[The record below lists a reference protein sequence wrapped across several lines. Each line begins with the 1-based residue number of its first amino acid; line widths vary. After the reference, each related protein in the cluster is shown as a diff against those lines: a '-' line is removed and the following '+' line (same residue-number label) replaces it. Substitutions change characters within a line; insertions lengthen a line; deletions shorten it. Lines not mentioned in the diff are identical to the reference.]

1 MARRTAQPEP
11 VSQTS
16 DGLTIPMEVQ
26 ALREPAPEGPHLVEL
41 SGEHRGRIH
50 ALDAPATTI
59 GRKRGLP
66 IRLVEAGVSKE
77 HCSLLRAGSA
87 VSIVDHHSTNGTLLN
102 GRPLSPD
109 SAVALAHGDTVQV
122 VQTLFLFMDRRQA
135 EGAGAEEI
143 AIDRA
148 TVAAEAARLLKEN
161 PELHTLRRSR
171 RA

>member
-1 MARRTAQPEP
+1 
-11 VSQTS
+11 
-16 DGLTIPMEVQ
+16 
-26 ALREPAPEGPHLVEL
+26 
-41 SGEHRGRIH
+41 
-50 ALDAPATTI
+50 
-59 GRKRGLP
+59 
-66 IRLVEAGVSKE
+66 
-77 HCSLLRAGSA
+77 
-87 VSIVDHHSTNGTLLN
+87 
-102 GRPLSPD
+102 SPD